1 MKKIFSILTIGSLA
15 LLTGCVNGDD
25 DFNNNQTQ
33 PYQVPAE
40 LAFTN
45 AQKELI
51 DQMET
56 PSVNLNVFRFF
67 QHYLATTI
75 YRNDAR
81 FNFTGTRKV
90 PDNMWLAL
98 YTDVLGNLNEAK
110 KIIPT
115 EAKPA
120 ALTQLAWDK
129 QQANKLAIIN
139 ILEIYTYQVLVDSF
153 GNVPYSEAAKVETT
167 VLPKYDDAKTIYA
180 DLINRLNVLIPTL
193 DTAYPSFE
201 TGDNI
206 YGGDVAEWITF
217 ANSLKLKIGI
227 NLADVNPTLAKQTVE
242 SAYNAG
248 VLLTNSTNAL
258 FKYDGTSPNFNRLYA
273 EVIAS
278 NRNDFVAEEGIVDA
292 MNNLN
297 DPRRPSYF
305 TVVPGP
311 GGGYVGGTVGLSN
324 SYATNSHIGE
334 SLLAPNKTGVLFDAA
349 EVNFYLA
356 EAASR
361 GYSVGGTAASYYNT
375 AITESMAQWG
385 VTGAAVTTYLADPN
399 VVFSP
404 ANWKQRIGEQAWIAM
419 YNRGFESW
427 NFYRRLDYP
436 VMTAP
441 NATPAAEGKVPV
453 RLTYPINEQ
462 TVNGSNWSQA
472 SSAIGGDKLTVKVF
486 WDIN

>member
-15 LLTGCVNGDD
+15 VLTGCVNGDEE
-25 DFNNNQTQ
+25 FNNNQSQ
-33 PYQVPAE
+33 PYEVPSE
-40 LAFTN
+40 LLFTN
-45 AQKELI
+45 AQKELM

-98 YTDVLGNLNEAK
+98 YTDVLGNLNESK
-110 KIIPT
+110 KVITKEI
-115 EAKPA
+115 KPA
-120 ALTQLAWDK
+120 NISQITWDK
-129 QQANKLAIIN
+129 QQANKLAIVN
-139 ILEIYTYQVLVDSF
+139 LLEIYTYQVLVDSF
-153 GNVPYSEAAKVETT
+153 GNVPYTEAAKPESI
-167 VLPKYDDAKTIYA
+167 VLPKYDDAKTIYEN
-180 DLINRLNVLIPTL
+180 LIARLNTITSTL
-193 DTAYPSFE
+193 DSGYPSFE

-206 YGGDVAEWITF
+206 YNGDVSDWIIF

-242 SAYNAG
+242 SAYTGGVMLVNAE
-248 VLLTNSTNAL
+248 NSL
-258 FKYDGTSPNFNRLYA
+258 FKYDVTSPNFNRLYA

-278 NRNDFVAEEGIVDA
+278 NRNDFVAEEGIVDV
-292 MNNLN
+292 MNGLN
-297 DPRRPSYF
+297 DPRRSSYF
-305 TVVPGP
+305 TEVS
-311 GGGYVGGTVGLSN
+311 GGGYIGGTVGQTNTYS
-324 SYATNSHIGE
+324 ANSHIGE
-334 SLLAPNKTGVLFDAA
+334 ALLPANKSGLLFDAA

-356 EAASR
+356 EAAAR
-361 GYSVGGTAASYYNT
+361 GYTVGSTAQQYYQN
-375 AITESMAQWG
+375 AIERSMQQWG
-385 VTGAAVTTYLADPN
+385 VSAPAIATYLADPA
-399 VVFSP
+399 VAYSA
-404 ANWKQRIGEQAWIAM
+404 ANWKQKIGQQAWIAM

-436 VMTAP
+436 VLAAP
-441 NATPAAEGKVPV
+441 DAIPAAEGKVPT

-462 TVNGSNWSQA
+462 TVNGGNWSSA
-472 SSAIGGDKLTVKVF
+472 SSAIGGDKLTTKVF

>member
-1 MKKIFSILTIGSLA
+1 MKKIFSILTIASLTV
-15 LLTGCVNGDD
+15 LTGCVNGDE
-25 DFNNNQTQ
+25 DFNNNQSQ
-33 PYQVPAE
+33 PYVVPAE
-40 LAFTN
+40 PLFTN
-45 AQKELI
+45 AQKELM

-81 FNFTGTRKV
+81 FNFAGTRKV

-98 YTDVLGNLNEAK
+98 YTDVLGNLDEAK
-110 KIIPT
+110 KVLVT
-115 EAKPA
+115 EVKPP
-120 ALTQLAWDK
+120 LTPQATWEK

-139 ILEIYTYQVLVDSF
+139 LMEIYTYQVLVDSF
-153 GNVPYSEAAKVETT
+153 GNVPYSEAAKPETI
-167 VLPKYDDAKTIYA
+167 VLPKYDDAKTIYEN
-180 DLINRLNVLIPTL
+180 LITRINSALSTL
-193 DTAYPSFE
+193 DSGYSSFE
-201 TGDNI
+201 SGDNI
-206 YGGDVAEWITF
+206 YNGNVGDWIIF

-242 SAYNAG
+242 AAYSGG
-248 VLLTNSTNAL
+248 VMLTNPKNSL

-292 MNNLN
+292 MNDLN
-297 DPRRPSYF
+297 DPRRSFYF
-305 TVVPGP
+305 TEVF
-311 GGGYVGGTVGLSN
+311 GGGYVGGTVGLTNTYSE
-324 SYATNSHIGE
+324 NSHIATN
-334 SLLAPNKTGVLFDAA
+334 LLTPNKTGVLFDAA

-356 EAASR
+356 EAAAR
-361 GYSVGGTAASYYNT
+361 GYSVGGNTAAQYYQT
-375 AITESMAQWG
+375 AIERSMQQWG
-385 VTGAAVTTYLADPN
+385 VSAADITAYLANPD
-399 VVFSP
+399 VVFST
-404 ANWKQRIGEQAWIAM
+404 ANWKLKIGQQAWIAM

-436 VMTAP
+436 VLTAP
-441 NATPAAEGKVPV
+441 NAVSAAAGKVPT

-462 TVNGSNWSQA
+462 TVNGTNWNSA
-472 SSAIGGDKLTVKVF
+472 ASAIGGDKLTTKVF

>member
-1 MKKIFSILTIGSLA
+1 MKKIFSILTIGSLVV
-15 LLTGCVNGDD
+15 LTGCTNGDD
-25 DFNNNQTQ
+25 DFNNNQSQ
-33 PYQVPAE
+33 PYEVPSE
-40 LAFTN
+40 LVFTN
-45 AQKELI
+45 AQKELM

-98 YTDVLGNLNEAK
+98 YTDVLGNLHEAK

-115 EAKPA
+115 EEKPGNI
-120 ALTQLAWDK
+120 TQAAWDK

-153 GNVPYSEAAKVETT
+153 GNIPYSEAAKPEMI
-167 VLPKYDDAKTIYA
+167 VLPKYDDAKTIYQ

-193 DTAYPSFE
+193 DTGYPSFE

-206 YGGDVAEWITF
+206 YNGNVAEWITL
-217 ANSLKLKIGI
+217 ANSLKLKLGI
-227 NLADVNPTLAKQTVE
+227 NLADVNPTLAKQTIE
-242 SAYNAG
+242 SAFNGG
-248 VLLTNSTNAL
+248 VLLANAENAS
-258 FKYDGTSPNFNRLYA
+258 FKYDATSPNFNRLYA

-278 NRNDFVAEEGIVDA
+278 NRNDFVAEEGIVNV

-297 DPRRPSYF
+297 DPRRPFYF
-305 TVVPGP
+305 TETSPNT
-311 GGGYVGGTVGLSN
+311 YVGGTVGLTN
-324 SYATNSHIGE
+324 SYASNSHIGQ
-334 SLLAPNKTGVLFDAA
+334 SLLPANKPGLLFEAS

-356 EAASR
+356 EAAAR
-361 GYSVGGTAASYYNT
+361 GYNVGNT
-375 AITESMAQWG
+375 AQYYYDAAITSSMAQWG
-385 VTGAAVTTYLADPN
+385 VSGAAIATYLASPD
-399 VVFSP
+399 VVYSA
-404 ANWKQRIGEQAWIAM
+404 ANWKQKIGQQAWIAM
-419 YNRGFESW
+419 FNRGFESW
-427 NFYRRLDYP
+427 NFSRRLDYP
-436 VMTAP
+436 LLTAP
-441 NATPAAEGKVPV
+441 NAVPAAEGKVPT

-462 TVNGSNWSQA
+462 TVNGVNWSQA
-472 SSAIGGDKLTVKVF
+472 SSAIGGDKLTTKIF

>member
-1 MKKIFSILTIGSLA
+1 MKKIFSILTIGSLM
-15 LLTGCVNGDD
+15 LTSCVNGDD
-25 DFNNNQTQ
+25 DFNNNRSQ

-40 LAFTN
+40 PLLTN
-45 AQKELI
+45 AQKELM

-98 YTDVLGNLNEAK
+98 YTDVLGNLDEAK
-110 KIIPT
+110 KTIPL
-115 EAKPA
+115 EVKPT
-120 ALTQLAWDK
+120 LDTQTAWDK

-139 ILEIYTYQVLVDSF
+139 LMEVYTFQVLVDSF
-153 GNVPYSEAAKVETT
+153 GNVPYSEAIKPETI

-180 DLINRLNVLIPTL
+180 DLITRLNSAIATL
-193 DTAYPSFE
+193 DPAYPSFT

-206 YGGDVAEWITF
+206 YNGKVSDWIIF

-242 SAYNAG
+242 SAFAG
-248 VLLTNSTNAL
+248 GVMLQNSKNSL
-258 FKYDGTSPNFNRLYA
+258 FQYDSTSPNFNRVYA

-278 NRNDFVAEEGIVDA
+278 NRNDFVAEEGIVNA
-292 MNNLN
+292 MNTLN
-297 DPRRPSYF
+297 DPRRPFYF
-305 TVVPGP
+305 TTVNGQQ
-311 GGGYVGGTVGLSN
+311 YIGGTVGLSN
-324 SYATNSHIGE
+324 LYSDYSHIGS
-334 SLLAPNKTGVLFDAA
+334 SLLAPNKPGVLFDAS

-356 EAASR
+356 EAAAR
-361 GYSVGGTAASYYNT
+361 GYNVGAAAQQYYNN
-375 AITESMAQWG
+375 AITASMEQWG
-385 VTGAAVTTYLADPN
+385 VSAADIAIYLSNPA
-399 VVFSP
+399 VAFSS
-404 ANWKQRIGEQAWIAM
+404 ANWKQSIGQQAWIAM
-419 YNRGFESW
+419 FNRGFESW

-436 VMTAP
+436 VLTAP
-441 NATPAAEGKVPV
+441 NAVAAAAGKVPT

-462 TVNGSNWSQA
+462 TVNGTNWSQA
-472 SSAIGGDKLTVKVF
+472 STAIGGDKLTTKVF